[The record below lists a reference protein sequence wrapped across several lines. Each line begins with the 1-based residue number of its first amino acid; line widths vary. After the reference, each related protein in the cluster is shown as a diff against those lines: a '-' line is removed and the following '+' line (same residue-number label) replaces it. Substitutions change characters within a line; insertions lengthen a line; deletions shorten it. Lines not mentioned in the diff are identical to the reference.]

1 MIGRRPW
8 WSPAPPPRKVRGLRL
23 TDKGLAAIGQP
34 ARPRGVPLLVLPWR
48 PDWKDHKPEQP
59 VVRVNVHPPDLDAI
73 RAEGYARGLADG
85 RQSR

>member
-8 WSPAPPPRKVRGLRL
+8 WSPAAPARKVRGLRL

-34 ARPRGVPLLVLPWR
+34 ARPRRVPLLVLPWR
-48 PDWKDHKPEQP
+48 PDSKDRRPEQ
-59 VVRVNVHPPDLDAI
+59 VVQVNVAPPDLDAI
-73 RAEGYARGLADG
+73 RAQGYARGLADG